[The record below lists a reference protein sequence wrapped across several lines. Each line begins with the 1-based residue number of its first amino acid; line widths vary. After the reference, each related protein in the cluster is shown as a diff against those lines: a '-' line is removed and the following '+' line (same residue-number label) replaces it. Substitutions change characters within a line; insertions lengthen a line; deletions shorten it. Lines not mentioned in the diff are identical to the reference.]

1 MIGVLIVD
9 RITKHLVVTGIAVGD
24 VHKFLPAINLV
35 HVRNS
40 GVAFGFF
47 SGGGALVLILTLV
60 ALGALLAFFI
70 LRPLKPL
77 LWLPTGLVV
86 GGAIGNLIDR
96 VSSGSVTDF
105 IKLPLWPAFNV
116 ADSAITLGVLA
127 LLYVLEGPRAEPRGG
142 AGRRRGDADRSS
154 RGPPGAVTD
163 GPIELTGAARG
174 CGHPPRP
181 LPGRA
186 AWLAVPGSDPDR
198 RRGGSRRRPD
208 APQAS
213 PAGRWGAGDRHSG
226 AARRPQRA

>member
-1 MIGVLIVD
+1 MPSRAERSRLGEGRRGAFLRAILVMVGVLIVD

-127 LLYVLEGPRAEPRGG
+127 LLYVLEGPRAEP
-142 AGRRRGDADRSS
+142 A
-154 RGPPGAVTD
+154 
-163 GPIELTGAARG
+163 EE
-174 CGHPPRP
+174 
-181 LPGRA
+181 
-186 AWLAVPGSDPDR
+186 
-198 RRGGSRRRPD
+198 
-208 APQAS
+208 
-213 PAGRWGAGDRHSG
+213 PAGGEGTRAGARVAHPE
-226 AARRPQRA
+226 R